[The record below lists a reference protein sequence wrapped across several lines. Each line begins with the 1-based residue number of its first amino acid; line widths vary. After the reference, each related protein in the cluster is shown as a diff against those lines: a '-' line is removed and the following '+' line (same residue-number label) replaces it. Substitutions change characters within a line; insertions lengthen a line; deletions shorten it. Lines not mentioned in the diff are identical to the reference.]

1 MRKGKSRKGPSVI
14 ECTDQ
19 PQTMA
24 TFVNSRNAAT
34 TLLLNLEA
42 MSENQQNIQKKHK
55 EEAKPRMQK
64 DHKERLSIRATLAG
78 CIDPLDPD
86 THNAGEFLNICSCNV
101 AHPDVN
107 VHDAL
112 AIGEKQMEEFEAS
125 WPEGFYDKLSK
136 KVVTFAAKT
145 KHLVVNDKI
154 VIDPE
159 AVYARA
165 IGLAVSN
172 RESISKIS

>member
-1 MRKGKSRKGPSVI
+1 
-14 ECTDQ
+14 
-19 PQTMA
+19 
-24 TFVNSRNAAT
+24 
-34 TLLLNLEA
+34 
-42 MSENQQNIQKKHK
+42 
-55 EEAKPRMQK
+55 
-64 DHKERLSIRATLAG
+64 
-78 CIDPLDPD
+78 
-86 THNAGEFLNICSCNV
+86 
-101 AHPDVN
+101 
-107 VHDAL
+107 
-112 AIGEKQMEEFEAS
+112 MEEFEAS

-172 RESISKIS
+172 REINFLDIMKRELTPYPPAYFTDKGVMREMKSKATLKHIVGVEIKPRHWGVPTAKKDCAKC